1 MGMMP
6 EEIEKQFGVTTT
18 SDFEEQMSEK
28 KLPELSFIINEEN
41 ENFAE
46 IKASPLPKGMGDTIG
61 NSMRRTLLNSLSG
74 AAITWVRID
83 GVQHE
88 YSSIDGMTEG
98 VIEFILNLK
107 EIRLK
112 AMSERSGRMRLDV
125 KGEGKITAGDIMT
138 SADFEI
144 VNPELYLATLNSS
157 SSKLSVEFNVE
168 HGIGYVP
175 ADRFAQESLGI
186 GFLPVDS
193 IFSPVRKVNYFVE
206 DLRIGN
212 ETNIEKLTLEIWTDG
227 SILPSDAVKNG
238 ADLLMKKFFQ
248 FVNLEEV
255 TNVVESNDSK
265 GVSAE
270 VYNTLV
276 ESLDLSSRTFNC
288 LKRSGLNRVGDI
300 IEFPIGPEMLKLKN
314 FGQKSLDELE
324 EKLQPYIKQVEEEGN
339 SQK

>member
-1 MGMMP
+1 MGM
-6 EEIEKQFGVTTT
+6 EEIEKQFGVTST
-18 SDFEEQMSEK
+18 SEFVEQISERK
-28 KLPELSFIINEEN
+28 IPDTAFVINDESDKY
-41 ENFAE
+41 AE
-46 IKASPLPKGMGDTIG
+46 IIASPLPKGMGDTIG
-61 NSMRRTLLNSLSG
+61 NSMRRTLLNSL
-74 AAITWVRID
+74 A
-83 GVQHE
+83 
-88 YSSIDGMTEG
+88 EG
-98 VIEFILNLK
+98 VIELLLNFK
-107 EIRLK
+107 KIRLK

-125 KGEGKITAGDIMT
+125 KGEGQIVAGDIMT

-144 VNPELYLATLNSS
+144 VNPELYLATIDKSS
-157 SSKLSVEFNVE
+157 GKLSVEFNVE
-168 HGIGYVP
+168 QGVGYIP
-175 ADRFAQESLGI
+175 SDRFAQEDLGI

-193 IFSPVRKVNYFVE
+193 IFSPVRKVNYEVE

-212 ETNIEKLTLEIWTDG
+212 ETNLEKLTLEIWTDG
-227 SILPSDAVKNG
+227 SILPSDSLKKG

-255 TNVVESNDSK
+255 SAVADNTESK

-314 FGQKSLDELE
+314 FGQKSLDELQ
-324 EKLQPYIKQVEEEGN
+324 EKLEPFIKKVQEE
-339 SQK
+339 SKA

>member
-1 MGMMP
+1 MGM
-6 EEIEKQFGVTTT
+6 EEIEKQFGVTST
-18 SDFEEQMSEK
+18 SEFEEQISEK
-28 KLPELSFIINEEN
+28 QIPELSFVINDEGEKY
-41 ENFAE
+41 AE
-46 IKASPLPKGMGDTIG
+46 IIASPLPKGMGDTVG
-61 NSMRRTLLNSLSG
+61 NAMRRTLLNSLPG

-88 YSSIDGMTEG
+88 YSSIEGMTEG
-98 VIEFILNLK
+98 VIELLLNFK
-107 EIRLK
+107 KIRLK

-125 KGEGKITAGDIMT
+125 KGEGQIVAGDIMT

-144 VNPELYLATLNSS
+144 VNPELYLATMDKSS
-157 SSKLSVEFNVE
+157 GKLSVEFNVE
-168 HGIGYVP
+168 QGVGYVP
-175 ADRFAQESLGI
+175 ADRFAQEELGI

-193 IFSPVRKVNYFVE
+193 IFSPVRKVNYTVDDF
-206 DLRIGN
+206 RIGN
-212 ETNIEKLTLEIWTDG
+212 ETNLEKLNLEIWTDG
-227 SILPSDAVKNG
+227 SVLPSDAVKNG

-255 TNVVESNDSK
+255 SAVADSPESK

-300 IEFPIGPEMLKLKN
+300 IEFPIGSEMLKLKN
-314 FGQKSLDELE
+314 FGQKSLDELQ
-324 EKLQPYIKQVEEEGN
+324 EKLEPFIKRVEEE
-339 SQK
+339 SKA

>member
-1 MGMMP
+1 MGM
-6 EEIEKQFGVTTT
+6 EEIEKQFGVTST
-18 SDFEEQMSEK
+18 SEFEEQISER
-28 KLPELSFIINEEN
+28 KLPEMSFVINEESDKY
-41 ENFAE
+41 AE
-46 IKASPLPKGMGDTIG
+46 IIASPLPKGMGDTIG
-61 NSMRRTLLNSLSG
+61 NSMRRTLLNSLPG

-88 YSSIDGMTEG
+88 YSSIDGMSEG
-98 VIEFILNLK
+98 VIELLLNFK
-107 EIRLK
+107 KIRLK
-112 AMSERSGRMRLDV
+112 AMSERSGRMRLEV
-125 KGEGKITAGDIMT
+125 KGEGQIVAGDIMT

-144 VNPELYLATLNSS
+144 VNPELYLATIDKSS
-157 SSKLSVEFNVE
+157 GKLSVEFNVE
-168 HGIGYVP
+168 QGVGYIP
-175 ADRFAQESLGI
+175 SDRFAQEDLGI
-186 GFLPVDS
+186 WFLPVES
-193 IFSPVRKVNYFVE
+193 IFSPVRKVNYEVE

-212 ETNIEKLTLEIWTDG
+212 ETNLEKLILEIWTDG
-227 SILPSDAVKNG
+227 SILPSDSVKKG

-255 TNVVESNDSK
+255 STVADNIESK

-324 EKLQPYIKQVEEEGN
+324 EKLEPFIKKVQEE
-339 SQK
+339 SKA

>member
-1 MGMMP
+1 MGM
-6 EEIEKQFGVTTT
+6 EEIEKQFGIT
-18 SDFEEQMSEK
+18 STSEFENQISER
-28 KLPELSFIINEEN
+28 KLPEMAFVINEDGDKY
-41 ENFAE
+41 AE
-46 IKASPLPKGMGDTIG
+46 IIASPLPKGMGDTIG
-61 NSMRRTLLNSLSG
+61 NSMRRTLLNSLPG

-88 YSSIDGMTEG
+88 YSSIDGMSEG
-98 VIEFILNLK
+98 VIELLLNFK
-107 EIRLK
+107 KIRLK

-125 KGEGKITAGDIMT
+125 KGEGQIVAGDIMT

-144 VNPELYLATLNSS
+144 VNPELYLATIDKSS
-157 SSKLSVEFNVE
+157 GKLSVEFNVE
-168 HGIGYVP
+168 QGVGYIP
-175 ADRFAQESLGI
+175 SDRFAQENLEI
-186 GFLPVDS
+186 GVLPVDS
-193 IFSPVRKVNYFVE
+193 IFSPVRKVNYEVE

-212 ETNIEKLTLEIWTDG
+212 EINLEKLTLEVWTDG

-238 ADLLMKKFFQ
+238 ADQLMKKFFQ

-255 TNVVESNDSK
+255 STVTDSIETK

-314 FGQKSLDELE
+314 FGQKSLDELQ
-324 EKLQPYIKQVEEEGN
+324 EKLEPFIKKVQEESN
-339 SQK
+339 A

>member
-1 MGMMP
+1 MGM
-6 EEIEKQFGVTTT
+6 EEIEKQFGVTST
-18 SDFEEQMSEK
+18 SEFEEQISER
-28 KLPELSFIINEEN
+28 KLPEMSFVINEESDKY
-41 ENFAE
+41 AE
-46 IKASPLPKGMGDTIG
+46 IIASPLPKGMGDTIG
-61 NSMRRTLLNSLSG
+61 NSMRRTLLNSLPG

-88 YSSIDGMTEG
+88 YSSIDGMSEG
-98 VIEFILNLK
+98 VIELLLNFK
-107 EIRLK
+107 KIRLK

-125 KGEGKITAGDIMT
+125 KGEGQIVAGDIMT

-144 VNPELYLATLNSS
+144 VNPELYLATIDKSS
-157 SSKLSVEFNVE
+157 GKLSVEFNVE
-168 HGIGYVP
+168 QGVGYIP
-175 ADRFAQESLGI
+175 SDRFAQEDLGI

-193 IFSPVRKVNYFVE
+193 IFSPVRKVNYEVE

-212 ETNIEKLTLEIWTDG
+212 ETNLEKLILEIWTDG
-227 SILPSDAVKNG
+227 SILPSDSVKKG

-255 TNVVESNDSK
+255 STVADNIESK

-324 EKLQPYIKQVEEEGN
+324 EKLEPFIKKVQEESKE
-339 SQK
+339 

>member
-1 MGMMP
+1 
-6 EEIEKQFGVTTT
+6 
-18 SDFEEQMSEK
+18 
-28 KLPELSFIINEEN
+28 
-41 ENFAE
+41 
-46 IKASPLPKGMGDTIG
+46 
-61 NSMRRTLLNSLSG
+61 
-74 AAITWVRID
+74 
-83 GVQHE
+83 
-88 YSSIDGMTEG
+88 MTEG

-107 EIRLK
+107 NIRLK

-157 SSKLSVEFNVE
+157 TSKLSVEFNVE
-168 HGIGYVP
+168 HGVGYIP
-175 ADRFAQESLGI
+175 ADRFAQENLGI

-206 DLRIGN
+206 DIRIGN

-238 ADLLMKKFFQ
+238 ADILMKKFFQ

-255 TNVVESNDSK
+255 TNVVETNDSK

-300 IEFPIGPEMLKLKN
+300 IEFPLGPEMLKLKN

-324 EKLQPYIKQVEEEGN
+324 EKLQPFIKQVEEEG
-339 SQK
+339 KA